1 VQGIRLLI
9 ELNAKERWDMRAII
23 MGCGRVGEQVGR
35 ILDAEGHTVTV
46 IDYSGEALARM
57 GPGFKGHKVKGLGT
71 DRNVL
76 LEAGIEQADAFAAT
90 SSSDNSN
97 IVAARVA
104 RNVFQVP
111 RVIARL
117 YDPRRAEIYQR
128 LGLLTISS
136 TTWGAQRIYELLTH
150 DNLDPV
156 MSFGNG
162 EVKLICLEAPPRL
175 EGRIVNHIT
184 VPGEVSVVSI
194 TREGKAIFPVSGT
207 EFRKGDLVYLSVLA
221 AALNRIETLL
231 GIV

>member
-1 VQGIRLLI
+1 
-9 ELNAKERWDMRAII
+9 MRALI
-23 MGCGRVGEQVGR
+23 MGCGRVGEQVAR
-35 ILDAEGHTVTV
+35 ILDAEGHDVTV
-46 IDYSGEALARM
+46 IDYNAEALARL
-57 GPGFKGHKVKGLGT
+57 GTTFRGHKVRGVGF

-76 LEAGIEQADAFAAT
+76 LEAGIESADAFAAT
-90 SSSDNSN
+90 SSSDNAN

-104 RNVFQVP
+104 RNIFRVP

-162 EVKLICLEAPPRL
+162 EVKLLALELPPQL
-175 EGRIVNHIT
+175 EGREVKHIT
-184 VPGEVSVVSI
+184 VPGEVHVVAI
-194 TREGKAIFPVSGT
+194 AREGHAIMPTLGT
-207 EFRKGDLVYLSVLA
+207 VFRQNDQVFLSVLA
-221 AALNRIETLL
+221 SAMDRLEGLL
-231 GIV
+231 GFA